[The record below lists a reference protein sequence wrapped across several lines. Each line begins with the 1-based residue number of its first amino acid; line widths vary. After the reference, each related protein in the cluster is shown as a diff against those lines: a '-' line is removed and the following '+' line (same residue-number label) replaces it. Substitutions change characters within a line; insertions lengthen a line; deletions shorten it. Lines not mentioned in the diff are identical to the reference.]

1 MRETQGTIE
10 HWRGE
15 TFGGRPTPVN
25 MAVRAN
31 EEMAELIRAV
41 TTADEARLG
50 QKIPDADRDAI
61 AGEAA
66 DVLIV
71 LYGVATMAGFDLH
84 RAVDAKMAV
93 NRSRVWTR
101 DKAGRS
107 HHIPD
112 QQEGTS

>member
-1 MRETQGTIE
+1 MKETQATIE
-10 HWRGE
+10 KWRAE

-41 TTADEARLG
+41 TN
-50 QKIPDADRDAI
+50 PDPPGCKEI
-61 AGEAA
+61 AAEAA

-93 NRSRVWTR
+93 NRARRWTR

-107 HHIPD
+107 HHID
-112 QQEGTS
+112 ELGAET